1 MKVLSLTHAHLSPEG
16 LSPVSC
22 ERADSITGTWGQ
34 MAGWRVDV
42 IHTTGTKWRGIW
54 PEGTGLPIKIIKA
67 EAPQHLMFAGMPPFA
82 AEVKRLAKQKK
93 MGALVGLV
101 KKRISYRLNIK
112 LANKGL
118 ATPHAL
124 QIATTWGKALAQL
137 PEVRQKQYDFIF
149 VCAGYG
155 DEYLLQTAY
164 VLSRELNA
172 PIIADLRDLWS
183 DHHEQERFT
192 DKQRRNI
199 RKYEQKI
206 FAKAM
211 LVSVPQVAM
220 VHALERWMAVPVY
233 LASHSAHIDPAW
245 PDGKVVGDAYRIL
258 YAGKLYPAS
267 PGSEMLMEMLRQFSK
282 AESAKPVQAVFYVDE
297 PARLREM
304 VQEYGIAH
312 MVSIND
318 WITPGQL
325 WGEIRS
331 AHLLI
336 TFDTGINMPLVM
348 TKVFQYALSGR
359 RVLALYKDRNVA
371 YEHFFGEHPCGDIYY
386 DVGEAVNK
394 VAALIEE
401 QEQYKQMPALRKVPT
416 REEIALAYGRYVED
430 MLHKQAQ

>member
-1 MKVLSLTHAHLSPEG
+1 V
-16 LSPVSC
+16 
-22 ERADSITGTWGQ
+22 
-34 MAGWRVDV
+34 
-42 IHTTGTKWRGIW
+42 
-54 PEGTGLPIKIIKA
+54 
-67 EAPQHLMFAGMPPFA
+67 FAGMQPFA
-82 AEVKRLAKQKK
+82 SEVKRLAKQKK
-93 MGALVGLV
+93 VGALAALVG
-101 KKRISYRLNIK
+101 KRITYRLTVK
-112 LANKGL
+112 LANEGL

-155 DEYLLQTAY
+155 DEYLLQAAY

-183 DHHEQERFT
+183 DHHEEERFT

-199 RKYEQKI
+199 RKYEQRI
-206 FAKAM
+206 FAKAK

-220 VHALERWMAVPVY
+220 VHALERWMTQPVY
-233 LASHSAHIDPAW
+233 LASHSAHVDPTW

-258 YAGKLYPAS
+258 YAGKLYPGG
-267 PGSEMLMEMLRQFSK
+267 PGIKMLMEMLRQLSK
-282 AESAKPVQAVFYVDE
+282 TPSAKPVQAVFYVDE

-304 VQEYGIAH
+304 AQEYGVAH

-371 YEHFFGEHPCGDIYY
+371 YEHFFSEHPCGDIYY
-386 DVGEAVNK
+386 DVEEAANN
-394 VAALIEE
+394 VAALMKE
-401 QEQYKQMPALRKVPT
+401 QEQYEQMPALRKVPT
-416 REEIALAYGRYVED
+416 REEIALAYGRYIENI
-430 MLHKQAQ
+430 LLSKPGS